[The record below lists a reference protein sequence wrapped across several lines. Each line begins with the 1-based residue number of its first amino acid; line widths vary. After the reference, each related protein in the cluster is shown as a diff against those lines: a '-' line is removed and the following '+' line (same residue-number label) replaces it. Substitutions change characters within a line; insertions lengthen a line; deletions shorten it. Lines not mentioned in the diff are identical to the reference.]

1 MNSNLRLMWLAK
13 EALVQQF
20 GDTDARLLRWIQL
33 LLIFAIATLS
43 FSMNSIQNYLDQNLQ
58 SLLGADL
65 LLTQEAPIAPQHLQH
80 LQQLASKFS
89 KAKIIGVTISHGDLW
104 QQTQLKFVDQNYP
117 LKGHLVTSDSI
128 SGAEIQQS
136 NGPDINEIWLDSRAM
151 GALETEVGQK
161 VMIGNNE
168 LMVTQVLKH
177 EPDRLLEGHSVN
189 MRAML
194 NLKTFDSLQLES
206 QRVTYRY
213 LFSMD
218 NDRLKSSR
226 NWLEKNLPRVTVLH
240 KNSGH
245 PLALFWKRTEN
256 FLGLSSVLLFL
267 MGAIAINFASER
279 QIQKH
284 IQYVAICMS
293 MGVSK
298 GRAIAL
304 NVVQWIMEFVLILL
318 PALALGYLCHLQ
330 ILDSM
335 SGHFNGINA
344 VFDLSTLISIVC
356 TMLFLLLTLKMPG
369 WFILSRASVARL
381 LRPSESFK
389 HNGLK
394 IIWTMAC
401 LFALAVYYSDNYL
414 LTALTFAMLGATT
427 VLVLLVTW
435 LLLFAGYLL
444 SLYSKSLWVFSFYLM
459 RQRLIQKSAQI
470 LGISLCATLLL
481 FTLMFMRDIGDTM
494 RQYTRTHDG
503 NLFITQLN
511 YADLDKLNAWLEQT
525 DSQIVKLKPY
535 FRAKLHTINGMTIDT
550 FSPQPSDTRSTVK
563 STVRL
568 HWTDEIPDNNR
579 LSSGQWWDS
588 NTTDWQ
594 QVSVEQEVMLE
605 LGLKAG
611 DTLTFEINQQLL
623 EFNVVASHAYQS
635 GHGSVTFWFQG
646 PQAIRNQIQGPAY
659 WMGSAEV
666 SDEGWQEMSHLYR
679 DIPTLRAMSLQQ
691 LTARFDAILNY
702 LTQAVL
708 GFSMLICALAL
719 LVIISAVKGAQ
730 IADKRKNG
738 LLLSFGLSQ
747 SECVRLTVYE
757 WIITA
762 AIAATGAIAGTVLA
776 GHLIYQS
783 QFSLSYSPDPIWL
796 LSTLSILLVIVVS
809 VGWLSSRR
817 ALRVSIRDLLLE

>member
-1 MNSNLRLMWLAK
+1 MNSTIRLVWLAK

-20 GDTDARLLRWIQL
+20 GDTDARLLRWIQF

-43 FSMNSIQNYLDQNLQ
+43 FSMNSIQSYLNQNLQ

-65 LLTQEAPIAPQHLQH
+65 LLTQEAPISPLHLQH
-80 LQQLASKFS
+80 LSQFS
-89 KAKIIGVTISHGDLW
+89 TKSSQAKVIAVTISHGDLW
-104 QQTQLKFVDQNYP
+104 QQTQLKFVDQHYP
-117 LKGHLVTSDSI
+117 LKGHLVTSDSVT
-128 SGAEIQQS
+128 GTEIQTS
-136 NGPDINEIWLDSRAM
+136 KGPDINQIWLDSRAM
-151 GALETEVGQK
+151 GALQVEVGQA
-161 VMIGNNE
+161 VMIGNNS
-168 LMVTQVLKH
+168 LIVTQVLKH
-177 EPDRLLEGHSVN
+177 EPDRLLEGHSVM

-194 NLKTFDSLQLES
+194 NLQTFDSLHLDS
-206 QRVTYRY
+206 QRLTYRY

-218 NDRLKSSR
+218 NDNVKRSL
-226 NWLEKNLPRVTVLH
+226 NWLENNLPRATVLH

-304 NVVQWIMEFVLILL
+304 NVVQWIMEFILILV
-318 PALALGYLCHLQ
+318 PALALGYLCHLK

-335 SGHFNGINA
+335 SGHFDGIYA
-344 VFDLSTLISIVC
+344 VFDWDTLISIVG
-356 TMLFLLLTLKMPG
+356 TMLFLLLTLKMPA
-369 WFILSRASVARL
+369 WFVLSRASVAKL

-389 HNGLK
+389 NNGLK
-394 IIWTMAC
+394 IVWTMAC
-401 LFALAVYYSDNYL
+401 LFTLAVFYSDNYL
-414 LTALTFAMLGATT
+414 LTALTFTMLGATT

-459 RQRLIQKSAQI
+459 RQRLLQKSAQI

-503 NLFITQLN
+503 NLFIAQLN
-511 YADLDKLNAWLEQT
+511 YTDLDKLKSWLQQT
-525 DSQIVKLKPY
+525 ESQMIAMKPY
-535 FRAKLHTINGMTIDT
+535 YRAKLQTINGMSIDS
-550 FSPQPSDTRSTVK
+550 FSQQPSDTK
-563 STVRL
+563 SALKSSIRL
-568 HWTDEIPDNNR
+568 HWTDAIPNNNR
-579 LSSGQWWDS
+579 LLNGQWWES
-588 NTTDWQ
+588 NSTDWQ

-605 LGLKAG
+605 LGLNAG
-611 DTLTFEINQQLL
+611 DTLTFDINQQLL
-623 EFNVVASHAYQS
+623 EFKVVASHAYQS

-646 PQAIRNQIQGPAY
+646 PAAIRSQIKGPAY

-666 SDEGWQEMSHLYR
+666 TDQGWQTMSQLYR

-719 LVIISAVKGAQ
+719 LVIVSAVKGAQ

-762 AIAATGAIAGTVLA
+762 AIAAVGAIAGTVLA
-776 GHLIYQS
+776 GRLIYQS
-783 QFSLSYSPDPIWL
+783 QFSLTYSPDPVWL
-796 LSTLSILLVIVVS
+796 LSTLSILLIIVVA
-809 VGWLSSRR
+809 VGWLSSRK
-817 ALRVSIRDLLLE
+817 ALRVSIRDLLSE